1 MVRMTIRTRETA
13 MNRTAPYVLLVA
25 TLLAVCASPS
35 AQVASSSSGRVRDH
49 GIRIGRLPPGP
60 LNAITDVEGVR
71 VGHATLIRG
80 DDVRTGVTAI
90 LPHAGNLFLE
100 KVPAAVHVGNGF
112 GKLVGALQVAEL
124 GELETPIL
132 LTNTLNVWRVADSLV
147 TYMLAL
153 DGMKNVRSINPVV
166 GETNDGR
173 LNDIRGRHVDDRAVR
188 EALTTARTGPV
199 EEGAVG
205 AGTGTVCFG
214 FKGGIGT
221 ASRRVSR
228 AAGVWRVGVLVQ
240 SNYGGDLHIAGV
252 PVGRQLPPS
261 RKDRR
266 RDGGSCMV
274 VIATDAPLGPRNLG
288 RLARRAVLGLGRTGS
303 VMANG
308 SGDFVIAFTTHPE
321 CRIAHGGKTVRSFP
335 ALSNRAMTGCFQ
347 AAVEATEEA
356 VLNSL
361 FAARTVRGFG
371 GREVRA
377 LPVERV
383 VALLRAHGVI
393 RDADHQR

>member
-1 MVRMTIRTRETA
+1 
-13 MNRTAPYVLLVA
+13 
-25 TLLAVCASPS
+25 
-35 AQVASSSSGRVRDH
+35 
-49 GIRIGRLPPGP
+49 
-60 LNAITDVEGVR
+60 
-71 VGHATLIRG
+71 
-80 DDVRTGVTAI
+80 
-90 LPHAGNLFLE
+90 
-100 KVPAAVHVGNGF
+100 VHVGNGF

-173 LNDIRGRHVDDRAVR
+173 LNDIRGRHVDDQAVR
-188 EALTTARTGPV
+188 EALTTAHTGPV
-199 EEGAVG
+199 QEGAVG

-228 AAGVWRVGVLVQ
+228 TAGEWRVGVLVQ

-252 PVGRQLPPS
+252 PVGRRLEAKEPVRQ
-261 RKDRR
+261 

-321 CRIAHGGKTVRSFP
+321 CRIAHGGRTVRTVP
-335 ALSNRAMTGCFQ
+335 VLPNPAMTAFFE
-347 AAVEATEEA
+347 AVVEATEEA

-361 FAARTVRGFG
+361 FAARTVKGFG

-393 RDADHQR
+393 RK